1 MKLKI
6 KKGDT
11 VMCISG
17 NSKGAVGRVLEVIPD
32 RLMILVEGVNIRSK
46 AVRASQKHPNG
57 GIIKLEIP
65 VHYSNVM
72 LVDKNG
78 KPTRVTTE
86 RSKANDG
93 KKISKRIAKTTQEEL

>member
-17 NSKGAVGRVLEVIPD
+17 NSKGAVGRVLEVNPEK
-32 RLMILVEGVNIRSK
+32 LTVLVEGVNIRSK

-86 RSKANDG
+86 RSKTNDG
-93 KKISKRIAKTTQEEL
+93 KKVIKRIAKTTQEEI

>member
-11 VMCISG
+11 VKVIAG
-17 NSKGAVGRVLEVIPD
+17 NSKGETGRVLQVNPEKMLV
-32 RLMILVEGVNIRSK
+32 LVEGVNMRSK
-46 AVRASQKHPNG
+46 AVRPSQQHPNG
-57 GIIKLEIP
+57 GIIKMEAP

-78 KPTRVTTE
+78 KPTRIRRERVEANGKTTVKRVAVTT
-86 RSKANDG
+86 K
-93 KKISKRIAKTTQEEL
+93 EEL

>member
-11 VMCISG
+11 VQVIAG
-17 NSKGAVGRVLEVIPD
+17 NSKGETGRVLQVNPEKMLV
-32 RLMILVEGVNIRSK
+32 LVEGVNMRSK
-46 AVRASQKHPNG
+46 AVRPSQQHPNG
-57 GIIKLEIP
+57 GIIKMEAP

-78 KPTRVTTE
+78 KPTRIRRERVEANGKTTVKRVAVTT
-86 RSKANDG
+86 K
-93 KKISKRIAKTTQEEL
+93 EEL

>member
-17 NSKGAVGRVLEVIPD
+17 NSKGAVGRVLQVIPD
-32 RLMILVEGVNIRSK
+32 TMMILVEGVNIRSK

-78 KPTRVTTE
+78 KPTRVTTD

-93 KKISKRIAKTTQEEL
+93 KKIIKRIAKTTQEEI

>member
-11 VMCISG
+11 VQVVSG
-17 NSKGAVGRVLEVIPD
+17 NNKGESGRVLMVIPD
-32 RLMILVEGVNIRSK
+32 KMLVLVEGVNMRSK
-46 AVRASQKHPNG
+46 AVRPNQDNPNG
-57 GIIKLEIP
+57 GIIKMEAP

-78 KPTRVTTE
+78 DPTRVRYE
-86 RSKANDG
+86 RTKNDG
-93 KKISKRIAKTTQEEL
+93 KTTVKRIAVTTNEEI

>member
-17 NSKGAVGRVLEVIPD
+17 NSKGAVGRVLNVIPEK
-32 RLMILVEGVNIRSK
+32 LMVLVEGVNIRSK
-46 AVRASQKHPNG
+46 AVRASQKYPNG

-78 KPTRVTTE
+78 KPTRVSID
-86 RSKANDG
+86 RNKANDG
-93 KKISKRIAKTTQEEL
+93 KKVIKRIAKTTQEEL

>member
-1 MKLKI
+1 
-6 KKGDT
+6 
-11 VMCISG
+11 MCISG

-32 RLMILVEGVNIRSK
+32 RLMVLVEGVNIRSK

-86 RSKANDG
+86 RSKTNDG